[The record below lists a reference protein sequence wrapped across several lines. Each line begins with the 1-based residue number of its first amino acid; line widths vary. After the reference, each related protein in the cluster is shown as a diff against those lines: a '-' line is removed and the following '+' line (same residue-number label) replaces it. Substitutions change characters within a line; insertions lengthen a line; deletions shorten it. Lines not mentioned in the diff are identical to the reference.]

1 MPEKLGS
8 QNSAQESFTELYGE
22 LSPEIIEKIMG
33 KVKDINEKGL
43 AYSGISRTFDL
54 ENSQEDMGISVASVL
69 KDGFLGTPGGR
80 ESKIEAFRNRH
91 VTQDYYRQNTYFNI
105 NGRCK
110 NLYLQ
115 ETNDFPV
122 LEKNKPQVYYGRY
135 SSNRINIVFDIS
147 FLEEV
152 GEDFYL
158 KYLKDQKSVGLS
170 GLKMGHYMLTPSPED
185 PNILMDDLKNKKETQ
200 SYSAGT
206 GFVTRSRIKP
216 KYLLGVIIPAMK
228 KTAEIKDAEGRELY
242 EIDSSEYAH
251 QRRGKYVDAVK
262 KIMLGLYQENPA
274 MILPIYDA
282 EGNVLWP
289 KQMSWEEVKK
299 FVEKRYN
306 LNQKQHQ

>member
-110 NLYLQ
+110 NLYLK
-115 ETNDFPV
+115 E
-122 LEKNKPQVYYGRY
+122 
-135 SSNRINIVFDIS
+135 
-147 FLEEV
+147 
-152 GEDFYL
+152 
-158 KYLKDQKSVGLS
+158 LKDQKSVGLS

-185 PNILMDDLKNKKETQ
+185 PNILMEDLKNKKETQ

-251 QRRGKYVDAVK
+251 QRRGKYVD
-262 KIMLGLYQENPA
+262 
-274 MILPIYDA
+274 
-282 EGNVLWP
+282 
-289 KQMSWEEVKK
+289 
-299 FVEKRYN
+299 
-306 LNQKQHQ
+306 